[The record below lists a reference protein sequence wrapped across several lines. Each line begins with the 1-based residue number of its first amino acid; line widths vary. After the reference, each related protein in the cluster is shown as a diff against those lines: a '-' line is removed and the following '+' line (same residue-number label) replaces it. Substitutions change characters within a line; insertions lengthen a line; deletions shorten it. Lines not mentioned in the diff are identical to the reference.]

1 MELLL
6 TFGRHIHT
14 RTAGRAE
21 LHGERRLKN
30 LFEQFALEDARGRS
44 NAKTFALLKK
54 CNLIGVLAG
63 EIQFVGDDDDRVAV
77 GSRKPPQ
84 RLEKIDLRADIEVQG
99 GLIQKQKQRL
109 LCEGTRQNDALFF
122 AAGDLIHPAVAE
134 MLGANLRKRIA
145 RDDDVL
151 LGFEPQRAA
160 VRMPPLENKFP
171 GARGKEQGAFLLDHG
186 DTLSANAMGKSMG
199 HEAVQQHASGKG
211 CECARNQL

>member
-14 RTAGRAE
+14 RTARRAE

-54 CNLIGVLAG
+54 RNLIGILAG
-63 EIQFVGDDDDRVAV
+63 EIQFVGHDDNRVAV

-99 GLIQKQKQRL
+99 RLIQKEKQRL
-109 LCEGTRQNDALFF
+109 LREGPRQNDALFF
-122 AAGDLIHPAVAE
+122 APGDLVHPAVAE
-134 MLGANLRKRIA
+134 MLGANLSKRISG
-145 RDDDVL
+145 DEDVF

-171 GARGKEQGAFLLDHG
+171 GARGEEQGAFLLDHG
-186 DTLSANAMGKSMG
+186 DALAAGAVGKRVGYETVQENSA
-199 HEAVQQHASGKG
+199 GKG